1 MNIQE
6 DKVEILNYAEIE
18 AKIKRKKYIRIIII
32 LLMIPYTFL
41 LLFYLMI
48 IHNAQFQLSTLIPIA
63 LGVYILSDLKNKI
76 RKLEGDL
83 EYIVRYNKEN
93 KVE

>member
-1 MNIQE
+1 MNTQE
-6 DKVEILNYAEIE
+6 DKVEILDYAEIE
-18 AKIKRKKYIRIIII
+18 AKIKRKNLIFIIII

-63 LGVYILSDLKNKI
+63 LGIYIVADLRKKV

-83 EYIVRYNKEN
+83 EYIIQYNKKN
-93 KVE
+93 KAE